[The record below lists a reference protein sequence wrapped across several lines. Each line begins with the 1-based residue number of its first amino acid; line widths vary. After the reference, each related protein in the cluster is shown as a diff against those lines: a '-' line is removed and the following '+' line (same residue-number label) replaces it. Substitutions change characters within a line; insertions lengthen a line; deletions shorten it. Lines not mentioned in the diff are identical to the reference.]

1 MNLRRLRKP
10 SEPPTIYVGDYMHK
24 LSRIRPLEHDEDDRQ
39 RREDREYGKRLVS
52 DPPLPGFLT
61 GIKKPPRS

>member
-1 MNLRRLRKP
+1 
-10 SEPPTIYVGDYMHK
+10 MHK
-24 LSRIRPLEHDEDDRQ
+24 LSRIRPLEHDDDDRQ
-39 RREDREYGKRLVS
+39 RREDREYGKRLFS